1 MKISA
6 SSILLF
12 FTALII
18 SITGPLTLHA
28 QENERA
34 REIFEEVEE
43 RRNKVNYEQ
52 SVMNMTIY
60 DSKGRTRNRVITSYQ
75 YAEGEQEKGL
85 LVFEEPANVRGT
97 AFLTL
102 SEGSN
107 EVQKLYLPALGRIQT
122 ITAAQQGDRFMGSDF
137 TYEDL
142 GDQNPDDYTFE
153 LISDSAAEA
162 VIKAVKQEESQYA
175 YVMFYVDLQKYVLN
189 KAEYFNE
196 EGKIIKRLEP
206 ENYVNLFEN
215 VWTANKMT
223 MYDLREDRKTEL
235 TWSGR
240 TINEPIPGWRFTE
253 RALRRGS

>member
-18 SITGPLTLHA
+18 SITGSLTLHA

-85 LVFEEPANVRGT
+85 LVFEEPANVHGT

-223 MYDLREDRKTEL
+223 MHDLREDRKTEL
-235 TWSGR
+235 SWSGR

>member
-6 SSILLF
+6 SSIFLF